1 MFESL
6 SEKLDAA
13 FKGLRGRGRLTERN
27 IRDVLREVRLA
38 LLEADVNFQVARDF
52 MRRVQ
57 DRAVGQDVLKSLSP
71 DQQVL
76 TIVSDELTALMGD
89 AAAKLT
95 TPPSGLQIL
104 LMVGLNG
111 AGKTTASAK
120 LALSLQKQGKK
131 PLLVACDI
139 YRPAAIK
146 QLQVLGEQ
154 IDVPVHAMDVSTAPA
169 KIAASA
175 LAVAQSGGHNVVI
188 LDTAGRMQ
196 TNDELMDE
204 LEKIASTVK
213 PTDRMLVVDATT
225 GQEAVSVAEEFHR
238 RLDLTGIVL
247 SKMDGDARGG
257 SALSIRAVTEVPIM
271 YFSTGEKIDALE
283 DFHPDRIASRILGR
297 GDMLSLIEKAEAV
310 MDEEKAQELAA
321 KIMEKQG
328 LTFEDFLDQLAQIR
342 RMGSLDQ
349 VLGMI
354 PGFDGMKRQGLEADE
369 GQMKRI
375 EAIILSMT
383 RQERQDHRL
392 LDASRKRRIAKG
404 SGTSVQQINQLVQQL
419 AQMNRMMKQI
429 PNMMSGGANRK
440 QRRAMKQAFPIQ

>member
-13 FKGLRGRGRLTERN
+13 FKGLRGRGRLTEKN

-57 DRAVGQDVLKSLSP
+57 ERALAQDVLKSLTP

-76 TIVSDELTALMGD
+76 TIVSDELTTLMGD
-89 AAAKLT
+89 TAAKLAA
-95 TPPSGLQIL
+95 PPSGTQIL

-111 AGKTTASAK
+111 AGKTTACAK

-131 PLLVACDI
+131 PLLAACDI

-154 IDVPVHAMDVSTAPA
+154 IDVPVHAMGTGTPPPH
-169 KIAASA
+169 IAMAALSA
-175 LAVAQSGGHNVVI
+175 AQRAGNNVVI

-204 LEKIASTVK
+204 LDKIASTVK

-271 YFSTGEKIDALE
+271 YFGTGEKIDALE
-283 DFHPDRIASRILGR
+283 DFHPDRIASRILGQ

-310 MDEEKAQELAA
+310 MDEEKAQELEA

-369 GQMKRI
+369 GQMKRV

-383 RQERQDHRL
+383 PQERQDHRL

-429 PNMMSGGANRK
+429 PNMMSGGKNRK

>member
-6 SEKLDAA
+6 SEKLEAA
-13 FKGLRGRGRLTERN
+13 FSGLRGRGRLTDKH
-27 IRDVLREVRLA
+27 IKDVMREVRLA
-38 LLEADVNFQVARDF
+38 LLEADVNFQVVKGF

-196 TNDELMDE
+196 TNDELMTE
-204 LEKIASTVK
+204 LDQISATVK
-213 PTDRMLVVDATT
+213 PTDRLLVVDATT
-225 GQEAVSVAEEFHR
+225 GQEAVKVAEEFHR

-257 SALSIRAVTEVPIM
+257 SAISIRAVTEVPIM
-271 YFSTGEKIDALE
+271 YFSTGERVDALE

-310 MDEEKAQELAA
+310 MDEEKAQALEA
-321 KIMEKQG
+321 KILEKQG
-328 LTFEDFLDQLAQIR
+328 LTFEDFLDQLAQIKK
-342 RMGSLDQ
+342 MGSLDQ

-354 PGFDGMKRQGLEADE
+354 PGFDGLKRKGLEADE
-369 GQMKRI
+369 GQMKRV

-383 RQERQDHRL
+383 AAERGDHRL

-429 PNMMSGGANRK
+429 PNMMGGGANRK
-440 QRRAMKQAFPIQ
+440 QRRAMKQGLPLQ

>member
-13 FKGLRGRGRLTERN
+13 FAGLRGRGRLTDKH
-27 IRDVLREVRLA
+27 IKDVMREVRLA
-38 LLEADVNFQVARDF
+38 LLEADVNFQVAREF

-57 DRAVGQDVLKSLSP
+57 ERAVGQDVLKSLSP

-76 TIVSDELTALMGD
+76 TIVSEELTALMGD
-89 AAAKLT
+89 TAAKLSV
-95 TPPSGLQIL
+95 PPSGTQVL

-154 IDVPVHAMDVSTAPA
+154 IDVPVHTMDTGTAPA
-169 KIAASA
+169 KIAAAA
-175 LAVAQSGGHNVVI
+175 LGVAQNGGHNVVI

-204 LEKIASTVK
+204 LDQITSVVK
-213 PTDRMLVVDATT
+213 PTDRLLVVDATT
-225 GQEAVSVAEEFHR
+225 GQEAVKVAEEFHR

-257 SALSIRAVTEVPIM
+257 SAISIRSVTEVPIM
-271 YFSTGEKIDALE
+271 YFSTGERVDALE
-283 DFHPDRIASRILGR
+283 DFHPDRIASRILGQ

-310 MDEEKAQELAA
+310 MDEEKAEALEA
-321 KIMEKQG
+321 KILEKQG
-328 LTFEDFLDQLAQIR
+328 LTFEDFLDQLAQIKK
-342 RMGSLDQ
+342 MGSLDQ

-354 PGFDGMKRQGLEADE
+354 PGFDGLKRKGLEADE
-369 GQMKRI
+369 GQMKRV

-383 RQERQDHRL
+383 PQERMDHRL

-419 AQMNRMMKQI
+419 SQMNRMMKQI
-429 PNMMSGGANRK
+429 PNMMGGGMNRK
-440 QRRAMKQAFPIQ
+440 QRRAMKQGLPLQ

>member
-13 FKGLRGRGRLTERN
+13 FKGLRGRGRLTDKH
-27 IRDVLREVRLA
+27 IKTVLREVRLA
-38 LLEADVNFQVARDF
+38 LLEADVNFGVARDF
-52 MRRVQ
+52 MGRVQ
-57 DRAVGQDVLKSLSP
+57 ERALEQDVLKSLTA

-89 AAAKLT
+89 TAAKLA
-95 TPPSGLQIL
+95 TPPSGMQIL

-111 AGKTTASAK
+111 AGKTTACAK
-120 LALSLQKQGKK
+120 LALSLQKQGKS
-131 PLLVACDI
+131 PLMAACDI

-146 QLQVLGEQ
+146 QLEVLGEQ
-154 IDVPVHAMDVSTAPA
+154 INVPVHAMGTNTPPA
-169 KIAASA
+169 HIAMAALSA
-175 LAVAQSGGHNVVI
+175 AEKAGNNVVI

-204 LEKIASTVK
+204 LVQIASAVK
-213 PTDRMLVVDATT
+213 PTDRLLVVDATT
-225 GQEAVSVAEEFHR
+225 GQEAVTVAEEFHR
-238 RLDLTGIVL
+238 RIDLTGIVL

-257 SALSIRAVTEVPIM
+257 SAISIRAVTEVPII

-310 MDEEKAQELAA
+310 MDEEKAQELEA
-321 KIMEKQG
+321 KILDKQG

-354 PGFDGMKRQGLEADE
+354 PGFDSMKRKGLEADE
-369 GQMKRI
+369 GQMKRV

-383 RQERQDHRL
+383 VAERQDHRM

-419 AQMNRMMKQI
+419 SQMNRMMKQV
-429 PNMMSGGANRK
+429 PNMMSGGVNRK
-440 QRRAMKQAFPIQ
+440 QRRAMKQAFPVQ